1 MLTLL
6 SMSEQQRGR
15 RAIEVGPTGRTV
27 AENLVRLRER
37 RGLTTRQLSGMLE
50 RAGRPIP
57 ASGITRMEQAKR
69 GVTTDELVAL
79 AAALNVSPAALLLP
93 PDARQ
98 PIEITGAGEVDGF
111 VAWQWMW
118 SAQPLR
124 FPEGDKEEVDRALI
138 TFLMDSRPV
147 GLVTDRG
154 DDRSLIA
161 GLGVQ
166 LHPRRSN
173 DG

>member
-50 RAGRPIP
+50 RAGRHIP

-79 AAALNVSPAALLLP
+79 AVALNVSPAALLLP
-93 PDARQ
+93 CDARQ
-98 PIEITGAGEVDGF
+98 DIEITGAGVVNGTA
-111 VAWQWMW
+111 AWQWMW
-118 SAQPLR
+118 SNEPLS
-124 FPEGDKEEVDRALI
+124 FPEGDDEEVDRALVA
-138 TFLMDSRPV
+138 FLLDSRPL
-147 GLVTDRG
+147 GLVSAQG
-154 DDRSLIA
+154 DDRLLSA
-161 GLGVQ
+161 GLGVR
-166 LHPRRSN
+166 PRPRQDS